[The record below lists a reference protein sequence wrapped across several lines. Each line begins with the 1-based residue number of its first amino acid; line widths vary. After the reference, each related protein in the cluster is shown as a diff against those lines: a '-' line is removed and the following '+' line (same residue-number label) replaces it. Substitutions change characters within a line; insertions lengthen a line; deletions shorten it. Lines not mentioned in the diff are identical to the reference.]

1 MNVKLNGHTCMSE
14 SGVPLQ
20 VPYDLAWKINKKDL
34 KFEIQTRTLII
45 LHEHCRY
52 MVRVL

>member
-34 KFEIQTRTLII
+34 KFEI
-45 LHEHCRY
+45 
-52 MVRVL
+52 